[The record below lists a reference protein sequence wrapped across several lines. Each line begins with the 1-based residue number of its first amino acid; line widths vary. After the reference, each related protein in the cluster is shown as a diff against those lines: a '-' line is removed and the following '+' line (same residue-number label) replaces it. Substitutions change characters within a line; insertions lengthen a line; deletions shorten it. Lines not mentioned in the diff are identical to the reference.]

1 MNEEKLNTISHG
13 FGVILGIIGL
23 IVLLV
28 FNTYKTPFS
37 VFSLVV
43 YGGSIILL
51 YAAST
56 LYHGTINI
64 ALKEKY
70 RILDH
75 SSIYVLIAGTY
86 TPVALITLENGNGWL
101 IFWVVWG
108 IALVGVV
115 LKLFFTGKF
124 ETLSLLLYLAMGWL
138 IVFDYQNL
146 IHNVSETGLM
156 LVLLGGLLYTV
167 GILFYAIKKIPYNHF
182 IWHLFVL
189 GGSLAHFFFVLSLI

>member
-13 FGVILGIIGL
+13 LGVVLGVLGVIAL
-23 IVLLV
+23 VLM
-28 FNTYKTPFS
+28 NTHKTPYAL
-37 VFSLVV
+37 FSLLV

-51 YAAST
+51 YTAST
-56 LYHGTINI
+56 LYHATINS
-64 ALKEKY
+64 ALKEKF

-86 TPVALITLENGNGWL
+86 TPVALITLEGGNGWL

-108 IALVGVV
+108 IALVGII

-124 ETLSLLLYLAMGWL
+124 EILSLLLYLAMGWL

-146 IHNVSETGLM
+146 INIVSDTGLM

-189 GGSLAHFFFVLSLI
+189 GGSIAHYFFILGLI